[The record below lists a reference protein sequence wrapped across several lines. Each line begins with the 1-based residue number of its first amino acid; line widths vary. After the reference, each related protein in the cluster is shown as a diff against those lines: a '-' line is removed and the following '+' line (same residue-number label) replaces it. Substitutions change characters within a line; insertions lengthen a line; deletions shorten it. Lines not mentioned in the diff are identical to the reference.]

1 MAGRFDTRKLAPPV
15 RIGLAAAADLN
26 RQLDLDAPRF
36 ASAAE
41 YQTFAARRG
50 DYAYM
55 APALRIGRNEGVN
68 QPRLGALPIN
78 RTRTKRGL
86 PVRELPTQ

>member
-1 MAGRFDTRKLAPPV
+1 VGRFDTRRLAPPV

-26 RQLDLDAPRF
+26 RQLGLDVSRF
-36 ASAAE
+36 AAAAE

-55 APALRIGRNEGVN
+55 SPALRIGRNAGPN
-68 QPRLGALPIN
+68 QPALGALPIN
-78 RTRTKRGL
+78 RTRTKRGF
-86 PVRELPTQ
+86 PVRELPAQ